1 MQVCSAIART
11 SNSDASSAA
20 VLMLDVAVRT
30 TRIVSMHGL
39 SADAGPSI
47 AQNGVSQTADTLPA
61 QNDTHLNG
69 TAAAVFEWE
78 SSGHSLTH
86 GDIERYS
93 RQLILPALGV
103 QGGQ

>member
-1 MQVCSAIART
+1 MLMHGHDT
-11 SNSDASSAA
+11 DAGTSSAR
-20 VLMLDVAVRT
+20 VEVQQVA
-30 TRIVSMHGL
+30 S
-39 SADAGPSI
+39 
-47 AQNGVSQTADTLPA
+47 TLPA
-61 QNDTHLNG
+61 QDDTHLNG
-69 TAAAVFEWE
+69 TAEHVFEWE